1 MPVTFLS
8 LYKFLFLQVRIMI
21 NGDLDETNDRLLVNP
36 TRPVFRRGGVDS
48 FLMTV
53 GKPLG

>member
-1 MPVTFLS
+1 
-8 LYKFLFLQVRIMI
+8 MI
-21 NGDLDETNDRLLVNP
+21 NGDLDETNDRLLVNS